1 MKLKGPE
8 GCQGVTLMD
17 VYYKADADGLIN
29 VPDIPHNL
37 LNEGFSIHIPAKP
50 KKSVKDAE

>member
-1 MKLKGPE
+1 MKLKAPE

-17 VYYKADADGLIN
+17 VYYKADADGIIN
-29 VPDIPHNL
+29 VPDIPHSL
-37 LNEGFSIHIPAKP
+37 LNEGFSVHIPAKP